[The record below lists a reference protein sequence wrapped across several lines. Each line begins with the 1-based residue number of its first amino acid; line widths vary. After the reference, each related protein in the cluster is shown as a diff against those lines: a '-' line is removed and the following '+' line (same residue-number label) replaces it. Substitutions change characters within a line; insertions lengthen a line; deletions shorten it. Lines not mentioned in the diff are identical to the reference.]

1 MADKSGTSVSV
12 NKEQVLQWLAMNPS
26 PLSRVALLNLSGVEA
41 AQVSVIDQFL
51 KELLAEKRAM
61 ASGRRGYLATVPWS
75 DVAYATVGA
84 APGHRRVPITISQLP
99 SDLGVTAT
107 LSHADMAKNKLQEGD
122 RIVVALGRGEGPA
135 LRARFLAHMHPGR
148 PYRLTGTFN
157 QKSGAFAPLDRS
169 IKGVF
174 TLTDPPGAEA
184 AHQFL
189 AEFPPDFDIR
199 NPVLTVV
206 GDQRRDKDSGTP
218 ISVIIATKHQI
229 AHAHPDDVLKEAHNL
244 NRRKLRTE
252 QRIDLRHLD
261 FYTVD
266 PLGSTDLDDAF
277 ATEIERDGYSLYTA
291 IADVPALVHYNTA
304 VDREAYRRGITFY
317 LKDRTSHMLPPIL
330 STNKCS
336 LVASADRPA
345 LVVRQRL
352 DWDCN
357 MRGYDVFA
365 GIIRSREQLT
375 YGQFYD
381 FMERDDPRFHLIRDI
396 HDTRRR
402 RGLNAELQV
411 LLKENPVSF
420 ASKSIIETL
429 MVQTNALVAKF
440 LLAGQVPFLSRN
452 FEPAQAGV
460 AGGMILPQ
468 RAYYSS
474 QSLGHVGLGQLYY
487 AHVSSPIR
495 RYPDII
501 NLRAAHKVL
510 GTRGIGISDEEL
522 ARLDESAA
530 HFNDRRRVERDVNH
544 DYEKYHAIP
553 DLKRL
558 EAAPVRVFINE
569 IGNDF
574 IEVAVLQSGV
584 RQRYTA
590 TDLQNTPWRI
600 DGGKSELV
608 LRDGAGL
615 ELKRYHRGE
624 ALLGQ
629 IHNVNPAK
637 ATWEL
642 TLIPSEPSLRASI
655 KPLKPAP

>member
-1 MADKSGTSVSV
+1 MADKSGTSAIVK
-12 NKEQVLQWLAMNPS
+12 KEQVLQWLAMNPA
-26 PLSRVALLNLSGVEA
+26 PLSRAALLNLSGAKAEQA
-41 AQVSVIDQFL
+41 PVIDQYI
-51 KELLAEKRAM
+51 KELLAEKQIATQ
-61 ASGRRGYLATVPWS
+61 GHRGYLASAPWS
-75 DVAYATVGA
+75 DIAYATVGTA
-84 APGHRRVPITISQLP
+84 QGNRRVPLTIGQLP
-99 SDLGVTAT
+99 PDLGITAT
-107 LSHADMAKNKLQEGD
+107 LSQTDMAKNKLQEGD
-122 RIVVALGRGEGPA
+122 RIVVALSRGDGPA
-135 LRARFLAHMHPGR
+135 LRAQFLAHMHPGR

-157 QKSGAFAPLDRS
+157 QKSRIFTPLDRS

-174 TLTDPPGAEA
+174 TLADAPGAEA

-199 NPVLTVV
+199 QPVLSVA
-206 GDQRRDKDSGTP
+206 GEQRRDKDSGTP
-218 ISVIIATKHQI
+218 ISVIIAAKHQI
-229 AHAHPDDVLKEAHNL
+229 AHAHPGDVLKEAHNL
-244 NRRKLRTE
+244 NRRKLRSE
-252 QRIDLRHLD
+252 QRMDLRHLD

-277 ATEIERDGYSLYTA
+277 ATETERDGYSLYTA

-317 LKDRTSHMLPPIL
+317 LNDRTSHMLPPIL
-330 STNKCS
+330 STHKCS
-336 LVASADRPA
+336 LIANADRPA
-345 LVVRQRL
+345 IVVRQRL

-357 MRGYDVFA
+357 MTGYDVFA

-381 FMERDDPRFHLIRDI
+381 LMERDDPRFRLIRDI

-411 LLKENPVSF
+411 LLKENPDSF

-440 LLAGQVPFLSRN
+440 LLAGKMPFLSRN
-452 FEPAQAGV
+452 FEPVPAGLPGG
-460 AGGMILPQ
+460 AGLAQ

-474 QSLGHVGLGQLYY
+474 QSLGHAGLGQLYY

-501 NLRAAHKVL
+501 NLRATHRVL
-510 GTRGIGISDEEL
+510 GTKGIGISDEEL

-553 DLKRL
+553 ELKRL
-558 EAAPVRVFINE
+558 QAAPVRVFIND
-569 IGNDF
+569 IGNDYVE
-574 IEVAVLQSGV
+574 ISILQTGV
-584 RQRYTA
+584 RQRLTA
-590 TDLQNTPWRI
+590 ADLQATSWRI
-600 DGGKSELV
+600 DGATAELV
-608 LRDGAGL
+608 LQDAGGV
-615 ELKRYHRGE
+615 ETRRYHRGE
-624 ALLGQ
+624 SLLGQ
-629 IHNVNPAK
+629 INNVDPAK
-637 ATWEL
+637 AKWEL
-642 TLIPSEPSLRASI
+642 TLIPAEPQLRTLAKNS
-655 KPLKPAP
+655 KPSP